1 MPVTAAD
8 VRLAAQTLGGHILNT
23 PLLHSRTLSR
33 LAGAQIFLKF
43 ENHQFTASFK
53 ERGALNRLL
62 ALSAAEQ
69 QRGVIAASAGNHAQA
84 VAYHCQRLGIPATI
98 VMPRFTP
105 AVKVEHTREYG
116 AEVILHGE
124 MFDDARQHAR
134 GLMDA
139 RGLTWIDPY
148 DDALVIAGQGT
159 VAIEMLAAEPFL
171 DVLVAPIGGGGLVAG
186 MALGA
191 SALGSGVEVVGA
203 QSRRYPSM
211 HAAITGVAAQYG
223 PGTIA
228 DGIAVKQPGRLTV
241 PIIRERVRDIV
252 LVDEREIEQAILLLH
267 EVEKTVVEG
276 AGAAGLA
283 AVLTHP
289 GRFRGKRVGIVLSGG
304 NIDPL
309 VLAGII
315 ERGLVRAGRLTR
327 LTVELT
333 DRPGALAQVTACLA
347 EMEANIQ
354 EIVHQR
360 TFTHLPVQAV
370 AVEVALETRGSAH
383 VQVII
388 DRLTALGFRTHR
400 RHE

>member
-1 MPVTAAD
+1 MFLTFAD
-8 VRLAAQTLGGHILNT
+8 VRRAAETLDGHILNT

-33 LAGAQIFLKF
+33 LAGAEIWLKF

-62 ALSAAEQ
+62 ALTPA
-69 QRGVIAASAGNHAQA
+69 QRQGGVIAASAGNHAQA
-84 VAYHCQRLGIPATI
+84 VAYHSQRLGIPATI

-134 GLMDA
+134 GLVDA

-159 VAIEMLAAEPFL
+159 VAMEMLAAEPGL
-171 DVLVAPIGGGGLVAG
+171 DVLLVPIGGGGLISG
-186 MALGA
+186 MALAA
-191 SALGSGVEVVGA
+191 SALAPAIDVVGV
-203 QSRRYPSM
+203 QTTRYPSM
-211 HAAITGVAAQYG
+211 HAVITGGTAQYG
-223 PGTIA
+223 QGTIA
-228 DGIAVKQPGRLTV
+228 DGIAVKRPGTLTV
-241 PIIRERVRDIV
+241 PIIRERVRDIL

-276 AGAAGLA
+276 AGAVALA
-283 AVLTHP
+283 AALTHP
-289 GRFRGKRVGIVLSGG
+289 DRFRGRRVGLVLSGG

-315 ERGLVRAGRLTR
+315 ERGLVRAGRLAR

-347 EMEANIQ
+347 EMEANVQ

-360 TFTHLPVQAV
+360 TFTHLPVQVV
-370 AVEVALETRGSAH
+370 AVEVALETRGPAH
-383 VQVII
+383 IEAII
-388 DRLTALGFRTHR
+388 GRLHALGFRARLR
-400 RHE
+400 RE

>member
-159 VAIEMLAAEPFL
+159 VAIQMLAAEPFL

-211 HAAITGVAAQYG
+211 HAAITARA
-223 PGTIA
+223 
-228 DGIAVKQPGRLTV
+228 RL
-241 PIIRERVRDIV
+241 P
-252 LVDEREIEQAILLLH
+252 
-267 EVEKTVVEG
+267 
-276 AGAAGLA
+276 
-283 AVLTHP
+283 
-289 GRFRGKRVGIVLSGG
+289 
-304 NIDPL
+304 
-309 VLAGII
+309 
-315 ERGLVRAGRLTR
+315 
-327 LTVELT
+327 
-333 DRPGALAQVTACLA
+333 TAS
-347 EMEANIQ
+347 
-354 EIVHQR
+354 
-360 TFTHLPVQAV
+360 P
-370 AVEVALETRGSAH
+370 
-383 VQVII
+383 
-388 DRLTALGFRTHR
+388 
-400 RHE
+400 

>member
-1 MPVTAAD
+1 MPVTFAD
-8 VRLAAQTLGGHILNT
+8 VRRAAETLDGHILNT

-33 LAGAQIFLKF
+33 LAGAEIWLKF

-62 ALSAAEQ
+62 ALTPAERQ
-69 QRGVIAASAGNHAQA
+69 GGVIAASAGNHAQA
-84 VAYHCQRLGIPATI
+84 VAYHSQRLGIPATI

-124 MFDDARQHAR
+124 AFDDARRHAV
-134 GLMDA
+134 GLGA
-139 RGLTWIDPY
+139 ERQLTWIDPY
-148 DDALVIAGQGT
+148 DDPLVIAGQGT

-171 DVLVAPIGGGGLVAG
+171 DALVVPVGGGGLIAG

-191 SALGSGVEVVGA
+191 SALAAGVEVVGVETT
-203 QSRRYPSM
+203 RYPSM
-211 HAAITGVAAQYG
+211 YAAIKGLTAEFGR
-223 PGTIA
+223 GTIA
-228 DGIAVKQPGRLTV
+228 DGIAVKRPGTLTA
-241 PIIRERVRDIV
+241 PIIRERVRDLL

-276 AGAAGLA
+276 AGAVALA

-289 GRFRGKRVGIVLSGG
+289 DRFRGRRVGLVLSGG

-315 ERGLVRAGRLTR
+315 ERGLVRAGRLAR

-347 EMEANIQ
+347 EMEANVQ

-360 TFTHLPVQAV
+360 TFTHLPVQVV
-370 AVEVALETRGSAH
+370 AVEVALEARGPAH
-383 VQVII
+383 IEAII
-388 DRLTALGFRTHR
+388 GRLHALGFRARLR
-400 RHE
+400 RE

>member
-116 AEVILHGE
+116 AEVLLHGE

-159 VAIEMLAAEPFL
+159 VAIQMLAAEPFL

>member
-1 MPVTAAD
+1 MPVTFADVSRAAD
-8 VRLAAQTLGGHILNT
+8 TLNGHILNT

-33 LAGAQIFLKF
+33 LAGAEIWLKF

-62 ALSAAEQ
+62 ALTPAE
-69 QRGVIAASAGNHAQA
+69 RAGGVIAASAGNHAQA
-84 VAYHCQRLGIPATI
+84 VAYHSQRLGIPATI

-116 AEVILHGE
+116 AEVILHGDA
-124 MFDDARQHAR
+124 FDDARHLAV
-134 GLMDA
+134 GLA
-139 RGLTWIDPY
+139 AERHLTWIDPY
-148 DDALVIAGQGT
+148 DDPLIIAGQGT
-159 VAIEMLAAEPFL
+159 VAMEMLSTEPAL
-171 DVLVAPIGGGGLVAG
+171 DVLLVPIGGGGLIAG
-186 MALGA
+186 MALAA
-191 SALGSGVEVVGA
+191 SSLAPAIEVVGV
-203 QSRRYPSM
+203 QTTRYPSM
-211 HAAITGVAAQYG
+211 YAAIKGITVEFGR
-223 PGTIA
+223 GTIA
-228 DGIAVKQPGRLTV
+228 EGIAVKRPGTLTV
-241 PIIRERVRDIV
+241 PIIRDRVRDIL

-283 AVLTHP
+283 ALLTHP
-289 GRFRGKRVGIVLSGG
+289 DRFRGRRVGLVLCGG

-333 DRPGALAQVTACLA
+333 DRPGALAQVTGCLA

-370 AVEVALETRGSAH
+370 AVEVALETRGPAH
-383 VQVII
+383 VQAII

>member
-159 VAIEMLAAEPFL
+159 VAIQMLAAEPFL